1 MSILNQRKAHRRIS
15 MMAMLFMLWLI
26 FLIIRLLQLQVIEH
40 PSLKTQVTQHNQ
52 NKKDII
58 PKRGTVYDRTGI
70 ILARSLP
77 FRSVFYTPNEG
88 ESLETQSEKIKKL
101 KDILNFTEAEYRN
114 IIDRIEKNTSFIW
127 IKRKIHPAKEEKIR
141 KLRLSGVHFLEEN
154 KRFYPH
160 GKRTAQLLGRVDI
173 DEVGAS
179 GIEYSCNSVLA
190 GIKGKHLILKDAKK
204 REYEF
209 EILKEPEDGKDLVLT
224 IDETIQFYAE
234 KELEKAVRKTGANW
248 GTVIIAHP
256 SSGEILAMA
265 NFPTYD
271 LNNLPQNP
279 AVVDRNNAI
288 HHNFEPGSTFK
299 VVTASAALE
308 TNIVNLADSFDCSRG
323 YVSVAGKTI
332 RDHQRYGILSFPEV
346 IIYSSNVGTVQISH
360 DLDRNSFHQI
370 IRNFGFGKK
379 TGINLPAEEKGIFRE
394 VKDWSRIS
402 SASLSIGYEISVT
415 ALQMLQAI
423 NIIANEGILIPPRI
437 VRRVLNSSD
446 ETAQSPLPG
455 IRIISRDNASKLTAI
470 LQEVVQGGT
479 GSPARIKGYRIAGKT
494 GTAQKFDPSTGY
506 YSSEAHIVS
515 FAGFVPGDNPAFSM
529 IVVIDE
535 PAGPYYGGEVA
546 GPVFREI
553 GRQVLQ
559 YLKIPSQ
566 RTPLNKIIVDNRWRL
581 NKR

>member
-58 PKRGTVYDRTGI
+58 PKRGTIYDRAGI

-77 FRSVFYTPNEG
+77 FRSVFYTPNED
-88 ESLETQSEKIKKL
+88 ESLETQLEKIRKL
-101 KDILNFTEAEYRN
+101 KDILSLTDAEFRN
-114 IIDRIEKNTSFIW
+114 ISKRIEKNASFIW
-127 IKRKIHPAKEEKIR
+127 IERKIHPAREEKVR

-160 GKRTAQLLGRVDI
+160 GKRAAQLLGRVNI

-179 GIEYSCNSVLA
+179 GIEYSCNSDLE
-190 GIKGKHLILKDAKK
+190 GIKGEHLILKDAKK

-234 KELEKAVRKTGANW
+234 KELEKAVRKTGAKW
-248 GTVIIAHP
+248 GTVIIAHS

-265 NFPTYD
+265 NFPSYD

-279 AVVDRNNAI
+279 TVVDRNNAI
-288 HHNFEPGSTFK
+288 HQNFEPGSTFK
-299 VVTASAALE
+299 IVTASAALE
-308 TNIVNLADSFDCSRG
+308 TDIVSLADSFDCSRG

-332 RDHQRYGILSFPEV
+332 RDHQHYGILSFPEV
-346 IIYSSNVGTVQISH
+346 IIYSSNVGTVQFSR
-360 DLDRNSFHQI
+360 DLDRNSFYQI
-370 IRNFGFGKK
+370 IRNFGFSEK

-394 VKDWSRIS
+394 VKDWSRLS

-423 NIIANEGILIPPRI
+423 STIANEGILIPPRI

-446 ETAQSPLPG
+446 QIPQSPFPG
-455 IRIISRDNASKLTAI
+455 MRIISKDTASKLTAI
-470 LQEVVQGGT
+470 LQEVVQGGK
-479 GSPARIKGYRIAGKT
+479 GSPARIKGYPIAGKT
-494 GTAQKFDPSTGY
+494 GTAQKFDAATGY
-506 YSSEAHIVS
+506 YSTEAHIAS
-515 FAGFVPGDNPAFSM
+515 FAGFVPADNPAFAM
-529 IVVIDE
+529 VVVIDE
-535 PAGPYYGGEVA
+535 PAGSYYGGEVA

-553 GRQVLQ
+553 SRQVLQ

-566 RTPLNKIIVDNRWRL
+566 RTPPNKIIVDNRWRQS
-581 NKR
+581 NR

>member
-1 MSILNQRKAHRRIS
+1 M
-15 MMAMLFMLWLI
+15 
-26 FLIIRLLQLQVIEH
+26 
-40 PSLKTQVTQHNQ
+40 
-52 NKKDII
+52 
-58 PKRGTVYDRTGI
+58 
-70 ILARSLP
+70 
-77 FRSVFYTPNEG
+77 
-88 ESLETQSEKIKKL
+88 
-101 KDILNFTEAEYRN
+101 
-114 IIDRIEKNTSFIW
+114 
-127 IKRKIHPAKEEKIR
+127 
-141 KLRLSGVHFLEEN
+141 
-154 KRFYPH
+154 
-160 GKRTAQLLGRVDI
+160 
-173 DEVGAS
+173 
-179 GIEYSCNSVLA
+179 
-190 GIKGKHLILKDAKK
+190 
-204 REYEF
+204 
-209 EILKEPEDGKDLVLT
+209 
-224 IDETIQFYAE
+224 
-234 KELEKAVRKTGANW
+234 
-248 GTVIIAHP
+248 
-256 SSGEILAMA
+256 
-265 NFPTYD
+265 
-271 LNNLPQNP
+271 
-279 AVVDRNNAI
+279 
-288 HHNFEPGSTFK
+288 
-299 VVTASAALE
+299 
-308 TNIVNLADSFDCSRG
+308 
-323 YVSVAGKTI
+323 AGKTI

-346 IIYSSNVGTVQISH
+346 IIYSSNVGTVQISRN
-360 DLDRNSFHQI
+360 LDRNSFHQI

-506 YSSEAHIVS
+506 YSSETHIVS

-581 NKR
+581 SKR